1 LGIMAKTIPGGFFI
15 TVEGIDGC
23 GKTTQSAMLTE
34 YLKGRGLDVTHTR
47 EPGGTAIGNKIR
59 AILLDPANTA
69 ITGLTE
75 LMLYSADRAQH
86 INELIEPVLERG
98 GVVVCDRFTDATAA
112 YQGYARGL
120 DLMLIKTLSAIATGG
135 RKPDITLVL
144 DLPVEKA
151 LTRARQRNHENAAAC
166 EARFEDESLEFHG
179 HVRQGYLSIA
189 AGEPGRVKVIHAE
202 GGIEEIQA
210 ALRVAVDLK
219 LGTRM

>member
-1 LGIMAKTIPGGFFI
+1 L
-15 TVEGIDGC
+15 
-23 GKTTQSAMLTE
+23 
-34 YLKGRGLDVTHTR
+34 GLDVTHTR
-47 EPGGTAIGNKIR
+47 EPGGTIIGNKIR

-86 INELIEPVLERG
+86 MNELIEPVLEKG

-120 DLMLIKTLSAIATGG
+120 QLKTIEMLSAIATGG

-144 DLPVEKA
+144 DLPVWKA
-151 LTRARQRNHENAAAC
+151 LTRARQRNSANDAEN
-166 EARFEDESLEFHG
+166 EARFEEESLEFHER
-179 HVRQGYLSIA
+179 VRQGYLNIA
-189 AGEPGRVKVIHAE
+189 AEEPDRVKVIHAE

-210 ALRVAVDLK
+210 ALREAVDRKIGERL
-219 LGTRM
+219 

>member
-1 LGIMAKTIPGGFFI
+1 MKSVPGGFFI

-23 GKTTQSAMLTE
+23 GKTTQSAMLAE
-34 YLKGRGLDVTHTR
+34 YLRGQGLEVTHTR

-69 ITGLTE
+69 ITGMTE

-86 INELIEPVLERG
+86 MDEVINPLLERG
-98 GVVVCDRFTDATAA
+98 GIVVCDRFTDATAA

-120 DLMLIKTLSAIATGG
+120 QLKLIDTLSAIATDG
-135 RKPDITLVL
+135 RKPDMTLVL

-151 LTRARQRNHENAAAC
+151 LTRARQRNCDNNTAC

-179 HVRQGYLSIA
+179 RVRQGYLSIA
-189 AGEPGRVKVIHAE
+189 AAEPGRVKVIRAE

-210 ALRVAVDLK
+210 ALREAVDRK
-219 LGTRM
+219 LGERL